1 MDACIAPATDKLVV
15 DVAFPF
21 TLSTP
26 KYGPSR
32 PFTGNHAA
40 KAAYVDA
47 LEAELASLDDEVRA
61 RPVSAV
67 RLSGGASIMSADKV
81 CHLVRRIK
89 KTLNLAP
96 GAEISIDVEPL
107 TVCTPSLT
115 DWTSCGI
122 TRVNLAAL
130 SCDDAELTAL
140 GAHHS
145 REQLQNAL
153 LFLEKFHMANVSFE
167 VLYGV
172 PGQTAASWKRTLL
185 TLAGIDAPQISI
197 RPLVDAASD
206 KAWAAARNGEANTAQ
221 DNCAMGRGNVQAT
234 QTGETG
240 TMPNHCEAEH
250 AITQALKNGEANT
263 AQEGAPAAPLPSP
276 ETRRALYEQAQHILG
291 ERGYTEIAPGNFA
304 KSGLAP
310 APASGVFG
318 PLMRAGADVLGLG
331 AGARSRLD
339 GFLYENAC
347 DYDLYVTKSADFE
360 AIVRNPLREDEQSL
374 HARICPPIEN
384 LTASQRFD
392 LLETLGASL
401 AR

>member
-1 MDACIAPATDKLVV
+1 MDARIAPTTDKLIV
-15 DVAFPF
+15 DVVFPF

-47 LEAELASLDDEVRA
+47 LEAELASLDDEVRT

-89 KTLNLAP
+89 KTLNLVP

-122 TRVNLAAL
+122 ARVNLAAL

-153 LFLEKFHMANVSFE
+153 LFLEKFHMANVNFE

-185 TLAGIDAPQISI
+185 TLAGVDAPQISI

-206 KAWAAARNGEANTAQ
+206 KAWT
-221 DNCAMGRGNVQAT
+221 T
-234 QTGETG
+234 QTDETS
-240 TMPNHCEAEH
+240 T
-250 AITQALKNGEANT
+250 TQESIP
-263 AQEGAPAAPLPSP
+263 APAAHLPSP
-276 ETRRALYEQAQHILG
+276 ETRRAFYEQAQHILD
-291 ERGYTEIAPGNFA
+291 ERGYTEVAPGDFA
-304 KSGLAP
+304 KSGL

-347 DYDLYVTKSADFE
+347 DYDLYVAKSADFE

-384 LTASQRFD
+384 LTASQRFE
-392 LLETLGASL
+392 LLETMGASL
-401 AR
+401 TR

>member
-1 MDACIAPATDKLVV
+1 MDARIAPATDKLVV

-89 KTLNLAP
+89 KTLTLAP

-130 SCDDAELTAL
+130 SCDDTELNAL

-153 LFLEKFHMANVSFE
+153 LFLEKFHMANMNFE

-172 PGQTAASWKRTLL
+172 PGQTEASWKRTLL
-185 TLAGIDAPQISI
+185 TLAGVDAPHIST

-206 KAWAAARNGEANTAQ
+206 TAWAAQTDEAS
-221 DNCAMGRGNVQAT
+221 
-234 QTGETG
+234 
-240 TMPNHCEAEH
+240 
-250 AITQALKNGEANT
+250 T
-263 AQEGAPAAPLPSP
+263 AQEGVPAAPLPSP
-276 ETRRALYEQAQHILG
+276 ETRRAFYEQAQHILG
-291 ERGYTEIAPGNFA
+291 ERGYTEVAPGDFA
-304 KSGLAP
+304 RSGL

-347 DYDLYVTKSADFE
+347 DYDLYVAKSADFE
-360 AIVRNPLREDEQSL
+360 TIVRNPLREDEQSL

-384 LTASQRFD
+384 LTTTQRFEF
-392 LLETLGASL
+392 LETMGATL

>member
-89 KTLNLAP
+89 KTLNLVP

-153 LFLEKFHMANVSFE
+153 LFLEKFHMANVNFE

-172 PGQTAASWKRTLL
+172 PGQTTASWKRTLL
-185 TLAGIDAPQISI
+185 TLAGVDAPQISI
-197 RPLVDAASD
+197 RPLVDAAND
-206 KAWAAARNGEANTAQ
+206 KAWTTAQ
-221 DNCAMGRGNVQAT
+221 
-234 QTGETG
+234 TGK
-240 TMPNHCEAEH
+240 AS
-250 AITQALKNGEANT
+250 T
-263 AQEGAPAAPLPSP
+263 AQEGVPAAPLPSP
-276 ETRRALYEQAQHILG
+276 ETRRALYEQAQRILG
-291 ERGYTEIAPGNFA
+291 ERGYTEIAPGDFA
-304 KSGLAP
+304 KSGL

-384 LTASQRFD
+384 LTTPQRFD
-392 LLETLGASL
+392 LLETIGATL

>member
-1 MDACIAPATDKLVV
+1 MDARIAPATDKLVV

-47 LEAELASLDDEVRA
+47 LEAELASLDDEVCA

-81 CHLVRRIK
+81 CHLVRQIK
-89 KTLNLAP
+89 KTLNLIP

-130 SCDDAELTAL
+130 SCDNAELTAL

-153 LFLEKFHMANVSFE
+153 LFLEKFHMANVDFE

-206 KAWAAARNGEANTAQ
+206 KAWALKTGEANTAQ
-221 DNCAMGRGNVQAT
+221 GDV
-234 QTGETG
+234 
-240 TMPNHCEAEH
+240 
-250 AITQALKNGEANT
+250 
-263 AQEGAPAAPLPSP
+263 PAAPLPSP
-276 ETRRALYEQAQHILG
+276 ETRHALYEQAQRILG
-291 ERGYTEIAPGNFA
+291 ERGYTEIAPGDFA
-304 KSGLAP
+304 KSGL

-347 DYDLYVTKSADFE
+347 DYDLYVAKSADFE

-384 LTASQRFD
+384 LTVSQRFEF
-392 LLETLGASL
+392 LETIGASL

>member
-47 LEAELASLDDEVRA
+47 LEAELASLDDEVCA

-81 CHLVRRIK
+81 CHLMRRIK
-89 KTLNLAP
+89 KTLNLVP

-153 LFLEKFHMANVSFE
+153 LFLEKFHMANVNFE

-172 PGQTAASWKRTLL
+172 PGQTEASWKRTLL
-185 TLAGIDAPQISI
+185 TLAGIDAPHVSI

-206 KAWAAARNGEANTAQ
+206 KAWAAAQTGEASTAQ

-234 QTGETG
+234 QTGETD
-240 TMPNHCEAEH
+240 TMPNRCEAGH
-250 AITQALKNGEANT
+250 ASSQTLKTGEANT
-263 AQEGAPAAPLPSP
+263 AQEGVPAAPLPSP
-276 ETRRALYEQAQHILG
+276 ETRRAFYGQAQHILG
-291 ERGYTEIAPGNFA
+291 ERGYTEIAPGDFA
-304 KSGLAP
+304 KSGL

-347 DYDLYVTKSADFE
+347 DYDLYVAKSADFE

-384 LTASQRFD
+384 LAASQRFE
-392 LLETLGASL
+392 LLETMGTSL
-401 AR
+401 TR

>member
-47 LEAELASLDDEVRA
+47 LEAELASLDNEVCA

-81 CHLVRRIK
+81 CHLVRHIK
-89 KTLNLAP
+89 KTLNLVP

-153 LFLEKFHMANVSFE
+153 LFLEKFHMANVNFE

-172 PGQTAASWKRTLL
+172 PGQTEASWKRTLL
-185 TLAGIDAPQISI
+185 TLAGVDAPYVSI

-206 KAWAAARNGEANTAQ
+206 AAWTAQTGEANTAQ
-221 DNCAMGRGNVQAT
+221 GDV
-234 QTGETG
+234 
-240 TMPNHCEAEH
+240 
-250 AITQALKNGEANT
+250 
-263 AQEGAPAAPLPSP
+263 PAAPLPSP
-276 ETRRALYEQAQHILG
+276 ETRRAFYEQAQRILG
-291 ERGYTEIAPGNFA
+291 ERGYTEIAPGDFA
-304 KSGLAP
+304 KSGL

-347 DYDLYVTKSADFE
+347 DYDLYVAKSADFE

-384 LTASQRFD
+384 LTTPQRFD
-392 LLETLGASL
+392 LLETMGASL

>member
-47 LEAELASLDDEVRA
+47 LEAELVSLDDEVRA

-81 CHLVRRIK
+81 CHLVRQIK
-89 KTLNLAP
+89 KMLTLAP

-130 SCDDAELTAL
+130 SCDDAELSAL

-153 LFLEKFHMANVSFE
+153 LFLEKFHMANVNFE
-167 VLYGV
+167 VLYGI

-206 KAWAAARNGEANTAQ
+206 RAWTTARLGQTSTAQ
-221 DNCAMGRGNVQAT
+221 DNRATGRGDVQAT

-240 TMPNHCEAEH
+240 AMPNRCEAER
-250 AITQALKNGEANT
+250 ASTQALKNGEANT
-263 AQEGAPAAPLPSP
+263 AQGDVPAAPLPSP
-276 ETRRALYEQAQHILG
+276 ETRRAFYEQAQHILG
-291 ERGYTEIAPGNFA
+291 ERGYTEVAPGDFA
-304 KSGLAP
+304 ESSLA
-310 APASGVFG
+310 SSTGVFSQ
-318 PLMRAGADVLGLG
+318 LMRAGADVLGLG

-384 LTASQRFD
+384 LTTPQRFD
-392 LLETLGASL
+392 LLETMGASL

>member
-1 MDACIAPATDKLVV
+1 MDACIAPATDKLIV
-15 DVAFPF
+15 DVVFPF

-47 LEAELASLDDEVRA
+47 LEAELASLDDEVCA

-89 KTLNLAP
+89 KTLNLVP

-153 LFLEKFHMANVSFE
+153 LFLEKFHMTNVDFE

-250 AITQALKNGEANT
+250 ASTQALKNGEANT

-276 ETRRALYEQAQHILG
+276 ETRRALYEQAQHILD
-291 ERGYTEIAPGNFA
+291 ERGYIEIAPGDFA
-304 KSGLAP
+304 KSGL

-347 DYDLYVTKSADFE
+347 DYDLYVAKSADFE
-360 AIVRNPLREDEQSL
+360 AIVRNPLREDGQSL
-374 HARICPPIEN
+374 HARVCPPIEN
-384 LTASQRFD
+384 LAASQRFD
-392 LLETLGASL
+392 LLETMGASL

>member
-1 MDACIAPATDKLVV
+1 MDARIAPATDKLVV

-47 LEAELASLDDEVRA
+47 LEAELASLDDEVCA

-81 CHLVRRIK
+81 CHLVRHIK

-130 SCDDAELTAL
+130 SCDDAELSAL

-145 REQLQNAL
+145 REQLQNSL
-153 LFLEKFHMANVSFE
+153 LFLEKFHMANVNFE

-185 TLAGIDAPQISI
+185 TLAGIDAPYISI

-206 KAWAAARNGEANTAQ
+206 AAWTAQTGEANTAQ
-221 DNCAMGRGNVQAT
+221 GDV
-234 QTGETG
+234 
-240 TMPNHCEAEH
+240 
-250 AITQALKNGEANT
+250 
-263 AQEGAPAAPLPSP
+263 PAAPLPSP
-276 ETRRALYEQAQHILG
+276 ETRRAFYEQAQRILG
-291 ERGYTEIAPGNFA
+291 ERGYTEIAPGDFA
-304 KSGLAP
+304 KSGL

-347 DYDLYVTKSADFE
+347 DYDLYVAKSADFE

-374 HARICPPIEN
+374 RARVCTPIEN
-384 LTASQRFD
+384 LTASQRFE
-392 LLETLGASL
+392 LLETMGATL

>member
-1 MDACIAPATDKLVV
+1 MDARIAPATDKLVV

-32 PFTGNHAA
+32 SFTGNHAA
-40 KAAYVDA
+40 KAAYVNA
-47 LEAELASLDDEVRA
+47 LEAELASLDDEMRA

-81 CHLVRRIK
+81 CHLVRQIK
-89 KTLNLAP
+89 KTLTLAP

-153 LFLEKFHMANVSFE
+153 LFLEKFHMANVNFE

-185 TLAGIDAPQISI
+185 TLAGVDAPQISI

-206 KAWAAARNGEANTAQ
+206 KAWTTAQTGEANT
-221 DNCAMGRGNVQAT
+221 T
-234 QTGETG
+234 QGDV
-240 TMPNHCEAEH
+240 
-250 AITQALKNGEANT
+250 
-263 AQEGAPAAPLPSP
+263 PAAPLPSP
-276 ETRRALYEQAQHILG
+276 ETRRTLYEQAQHILG
-291 ERGYTEIAPGNFA
+291 ERGYTEIAPGDFA
-304 KSGLAP
+304 ESGL

-360 AIVRNPLREDEQSL
+360 AIVRSPLREDEQSL

-384 LTASQRFD
+384 LTASQRFEF
-392 LLETLGASL
+392 LETIGATL
-401 AR
+401 TR

>member
-1 MDACIAPATDKLVV
+1 MDACIAPATDKLIV
-15 DVAFPF
+15 DVVFPF

-47 LEAELASLDDEVRA
+47 LEAELVSLDDEVRA

-81 CHLVRRIK
+81 CHLVRQIK
-89 KTLNLAP
+89 KTLNLIP

-153 LFLEKFHMANVSFE
+153 LFLEKFHMANVNFE

-197 RPLVDAASD
+197 RPLVDAAND
-206 KAWAAARNGEANTAQ
+206 KAWTTAQ
-221 DNCAMGRGNVQAT
+221 
-234 QTGETG
+234 TGK
-240 TMPNHCEAEH
+240 AS
-250 AITQALKNGEANT
+250 T
-263 AQEGAPAAPLPSP
+263 AQEGVPAAPLPSP
-276 ETRRALYEQAQHILG
+276 ETRRALYEQAQRILG
-291 ERGYTEIAPGNFA
+291 ERGYTEIAPGDFA
-304 KSGLAP
+304 KSGL

-384 LTASQRFD
+384 LTTPQRFD
-392 LLETLGASL
+392 LLETIGATL

>member
-47 LEAELASLDDEVRA
+47 LEAELASLDNEVCA

-81 CHLVRRIK
+81 CHLVRHIK
-89 KTLNLAP
+89 KTLNLVP

-145 REQLQNAL
+145 REQLQNSL
-153 LFLEKFHMANVSFE
+153 LFLEKFHMANVNFE

-185 TLAGIDAPQISI
+185 TLAGIDAPYISI

-206 KAWAAARNGEANTAQ
+206 AAWTAQTGEANTAQ
-221 DNCAMGRGNVQAT
+221 GDV
-234 QTGETG
+234 
-240 TMPNHCEAEH
+240 
-250 AITQALKNGEANT
+250 
-263 AQEGAPAAPLPSP
+263 PAAPLPSP
-276 ETRRALYEQAQHILG
+276 ETRRAFYEQAQRILG
-291 ERGYTEIAPGNFA
+291 ERGYTEIAPGDFA
-304 KSGLAP
+304 KSGL

-347 DYDLYVTKSADFE
+347 DYDLYVAKSADFE

-374 HARICPPIEN
+374 RARVCTPIEI
-384 LTASQRFD
+384 LTASQRFE
-392 LLETLGASL
+392 LLETIGATL

>member
-1 MDACIAPATDKLVV
+1 MDACIAPATDKLIV
-15 DVAFPF
+15 DVVFPF

-47 LEAELASLDDEVRA
+47 LEAELASLDDEVCA

-81 CHLVRRIK
+81 CHLVRHIK
-89 KTLNLAP
+89 KTLNLIP

-130 SCDDAELTAL
+130 SCDDAELSAL

-153 LFLEKFHMANVSFE
+153 LFLEKFHMANVNFE

-185 TLAGIDAPQISI
+185 TLAGVDAPQISI

-206 KAWAAARNGEANTAQ
+206 KAWTTQTGEANTAQ
-221 DNCAMGRGNVQAT
+221 GDV
-234 QTGETG
+234 
-240 TMPNHCEAEH
+240 
-250 AITQALKNGEANT
+250 
-263 AQEGAPAAPLPSP
+263 PAAPLPSP
-276 ETRRALYEQAQHILG
+276 ETRRALYEQAQHILD
-291 ERGYTEIAPGNFA
+291 ERGYTEVAPGDFA
-304 KSGLAP
+304 KSGL

-318 PLMRAGADVLGLG
+318 PLMCAGADVLGLG

-347 DYDLYVTKSADFE
+347 DYDLYVAKSADFE

-384 LTASQRFD
+384 LTTPQRFD
-392 LLETLGASL
+392 LLETMGATL

>member
-1 MDACIAPATDKLVV
+1 MDARIAPATDKLVV

-81 CHLVRRIK
+81 CHLVRHIK
-89 KTLNLAP
+89 KTLTLAP

-130 SCDDAELTAL
+130 SCDDAELGAL

-153 LFLEKFHMANVSFE
+153 LFLEKFHMANVNFE

-185 TLAGIDAPQISI
+185 TLAGVDAPQISI
-197 RPLVDAASD
+197 RPLVDVASD
-206 KAWAAARNGEANTAQ
+206 KAWTAQTGKANTAQ
-221 DNCAMGRGNVQAT
+221 GDVPT
-234 QTGETG
+234 
-240 TMPNHCEAEH
+240 
-250 AITQALKNGEANT
+250 
-263 AQEGAPAAPLPSP
+263 APLPSP
-276 ETRRALYEQAQHILG
+276 ETRHALYEQAQRILG
-291 ERGYTEIAPGNFA
+291 ERGYTEIAPGDFA
-304 KSGLAP
+304 KSGLA
-310 APASGVFG
+310 SSTGVFSQ
-318 PLMRAGADVLGLG
+318 LMRAGADVLGLG

-347 DYDLYVTKSADFE
+347 DYDLYVAKSADFE
-360 AIVRNPLREDEQSL
+360 TIVRNPLRENEQSL

-384 LTASQRFD
+384 LTAAQRFEF
-392 LLETLGASL
+392 LETIGATL

>member
-1 MDACIAPATDKLVV
+1 MDARIAPATDKLVV

-47 LEAELASLDDEVRA
+47 LEAELASLDNEVCA

-81 CHLVRRIK
+81 CHLVRHIK
-89 KTLNLAP
+89 KTLNLVP

-153 LFLEKFHMANVSFE
+153 LFLEKFHMANVNFE

-185 TLAGIDAPQISI
+185 TLAGIDAPYISI
-197 RPLVDAASD
+197 RPLVDAAND
-206 KAWAAARNGEANTAQ
+206 AAWTAQTGEANTAQ
-221 DNCAMGRGNVQAT
+221 GDV
-234 QTGETG
+234 
-240 TMPNHCEAEH
+240 
-250 AITQALKNGEANT
+250 
-263 AQEGAPAAPLPSP
+263 PAAPLPSP
-276 ETRRALYEQAQHILG
+276 ETRRAFYEQAQRILG
-291 ERGYTEIAPGNFA
+291 ERGYTEIAPGDFA
-304 KSGLAP
+304 KSGL

-347 DYDLYVTKSADFE
+347 DYDLYVAKSADFE

-384 LTASQRFD
+384 LTASQRFEF
-392 LLETLGASL
+392 LETIGATL

>member
-1 MDACIAPATDKLVV
+1 MDACVAPATDKLIV

-47 LEAELASLDDEVRA
+47 LEAELASLDDEVCA

-89 KTLNLAP
+89 KTLNLVP

-153 LFLEKFHMANVSFE
+153 LFLEKFHMANVNFE

-172 PGQTAASWKRTLL
+172 PGQTTASWKRTLL

-206 KAWAAARNGEANTAQ
+206 RVWATARLGQTSTVQ
-221 DNCAMGRGNVQAT
+221 DNRETGCANVQAAKTGGAGSMQGRCEAERAST
-234 QTGETG
+234 QATKTGETS
-240 TMPNHCEAEH
+240 
-250 AITQALKNGEANT
+250 T
-263 AQEGAPAAPLPSP
+263 AQGDAPAAPLPSP
-276 ETRRALYEQAQHILG
+276 ETRRALYEQAQRILG
-291 ERGYTEIAPGNFA
+291 ERGYAEVAPGDFA
-304 KSGLAP
+304 KPGLA
-310 APASGVFG
+310 SSTGVFSQ
-318 PLMRAGADVLGLG
+318 LMRAGADVLGLG

-347 DYDLYVTKSADFE
+347 DYDLYVAKSADFE

-374 HARICPPIEN
+374 HARVCPPIEN
-384 LTASQRFD
+384 LTAPQRFEF
-392 LLETLGASL
+392 LETMGASL

>member
-1 MDACIAPATDKLVV
+1 MV
-15 DVAFPF
+15 FPF

-47 LEAELASLDDEVRA
+47 LETELASLDDEVRA

-89 KTLNLAP
+89 KTLNLVP

-130 SCDDAELTAL
+130 SCDDAELSAL

-153 LFLEKFHMANVSFE
+153 LFLEKFHMANVNFE
-167 VLYGV
+167 VLDGI
-172 PGQTAASWKRTLL
+172 PGQTVASWKRTLL

-206 KAWAAARNGEANTAQ
+206 KAWATAQTGEASTAQ
-221 DNCAMGRGNVQAT
+221 DNCAMGSGNVQAT

-240 TMPNHCEAEH
+240 TMPNHCAEH
-250 AITQALKNGEANT
+250 ANTQALKTGEANT
-263 AQEGAPAAPLPSP
+263 AQGDVPAAPLPSP
-276 ETRRALYEQAQHILG
+276 ETRRALYKQAQRILG
-291 ERGYTEIAPGNFA
+291 ERGYTEIAPGDFA

-310 APASGVFG
+310 ALGVFG

-347 DYDLYVTKSADFE
+347 DYDLYVAKSADFE

-384 LTASQRFD
+384 LTAAQRFEF
-392 LLETLGASL
+392 LETMGAML

>member
-26 KYGPSR
+26 AYGPSR
-32 PFTGNHAA
+32 PFMGNHAA

-47 LEAELASLDDEVRA
+47 LETELASLDDEVRA

-81 CHLVRRIK
+81 CHLVRQIK
-89 KTLNLAP
+89 KTLTMAP

-130 SCDDAELTAL
+130 SCDDTELSAL
-140 GAHHS
+140 GAHHT

-153 LFLEKFHMANVSFE
+153 LFLEKFHMANVNFE
-167 VLYGV
+167 VLYGA
-172 PGQTAASWKRTLL
+172 PGQTEASWKRTLL
-185 TLAGIDAPQISI
+185 TLAGVDAPHIST

-206 KAWAAARNGEANTAQ
+206 AAWTE
-221 DNCAMGRGNVQAT
+221 
-234 QTGETG
+234 QTGEAST
-240 TMPNHCEAEH
+240 T
-250 AITQALKNGEANT
+250 
-263 AQEGAPAAPLPSP
+263 QEGVPAPAAPLPSP
-276 ETRRALYEQAQHILG
+276 ETRRALYEQAQRILS
-291 ERGYTEIAPGNFA
+291 ERGYTEVAPGDFA

-310 APASGVFG
+310 APGVFG
-318 PLMRAGADVLGLG
+318 PLLRAGADVLGLG

-347 DYDLYVTKSADFE
+347 DYDLYVAKSADFE

-374 HARICPPIEN
+374 RARVCPSIEN

-392 LLETLGASL
+392 LLETMGASL

>member
-47 LEAELASLDDEVRA
+47 LEAELASLDDEVRT

-81 CHLVRRIK
+81 CHLVRQIK
-89 KTLNLAP
+89 KTLTLAP

-130 SCDDAELTAL
+130 SCDDAELSAL

-153 LFLEKFHMANVSFE
+153 LFLEKFHMANVNFE

-172 PGQTAASWKRTLL
+172 PGQTTASWKRTLL
-185 TLAGIDAPQISI
+185 TLAGVDAPQISI

-206 KAWAAARNGEANTAQ
+206 KAWAAAQTGEAITAQNNCVMGRGNVQTTHTSETSAMPNRCEAGHASTQALKTGEANTAQ
-221 DNCAMGRGNVQAT
+221 GGV
-234 QTGETG
+234 
-240 TMPNHCEAEH
+240 
-250 AITQALKNGEANT
+250 
-263 AQEGAPAAPLPSP
+263 PAAPLPSP
-276 ETRRALYEQAQHILG
+276 ETRRTFYEQAQHILD
-291 ERGYTEIAPGNFA
+291 ERGYTEIAPGDFS
-304 KSGLAP
+304 KSEL

-347 DYDLYVTKSADFE
+347 DYDLYVAKSADFE

-384 LTASQRFD
+384 LTAAQRFEF
-392 LLETLGASL
+392 LETIGATL

>member
-1 MDACIAPATDKLVV
+1 MDARIAPATDKLVV

-47 LEAELASLDDEVRA
+47 LEAELASLDDEVCA

-81 CHLVRRIK
+81 CHLVRHIK
-89 KTLNLAP
+89 KTLNLVP

-130 SCDDAELTAL
+130 SCDDAELSAL

-153 LFLEKFHMANVSFE
+153 LFLEKFHMANVDFE
-167 VLYGV
+167 VLYGI

-185 TLAGIDAPQISI
+185 TLAGVDAPHIST

-206 KAWAAARNGEANTAQ
+206 AAWSAQTSEAS
-221 DNCAMGRGNVQAT
+221 
-234 QTGETG
+234 
-240 TMPNHCEAEH
+240 
-250 AITQALKNGEANT
+250 T
-263 AQEGAPAAPLPSP
+263 AQEGTPTPAAPLPSP
-276 ETRRALYEQAQHILG
+276 KTRRAFYEQAQRILG
-291 ERGYTEIAPGNFA
+291 ERGYTEVAPGDFA
-304 KSGLAP
+304 KSGLAL
-310 APASGVFG
+310 AAGVFSQ
-318 PLMRAGADVLGLG
+318 LMRAGADVLGLG
-331 AGARSRLD
+331 VGARSRLD
-339 GFLYENAC
+339 GFLYENVC
-347 DYDLYVTKSADFE
+347 DYDLYVAKSADFE

-384 LTASQRFD
+384 LTASQRFE
-392 LLETLGASL
+392 LLETIGATL

>member
-1 MDACIAPATDKLVV
+1 MDARIAPATDKLVV

-61 RPVSAV
+61 RPVCAV

-81 CHLVRRIK
+81 CHLVRQIK
-89 KTLNLAP
+89 KTLNLIP

-153 LFLEKFHMANVSFE
+153 LFLEKFHMANVNFE
-167 VLYGV
+167 VLYGL

-185 TLAGIDAPQISI
+185 TLAGVDAPQISI
-197 RPLVDAASD
+197 RPLVDTASD
-206 KAWAAARNGEANTAQ
+206 AAWTAQTGEANTAQ
-221 DNCAMGRGNVQAT
+221 GDV
-234 QTGETG
+234 
-240 TMPNHCEAEH
+240 
-250 AITQALKNGEANT
+250 
-263 AQEGAPAAPLPSP
+263 PAAPLPSP
-276 ETRRALYEQAQHILG
+276 ETRRAFYEQAQRILG
-291 ERGYTEIAPGNFA
+291 ERGYTEIAPGDFA
-304 KSGLAP
+304 KSGL

-347 DYDLYVTKSADFE
+347 DYDLYVAKSADFE
-360 AIVRNPLREDEQSL
+360 AIVRNPLREDERSL
-374 HARICPPIEN
+374 RARVCPPVEN
-384 LTASQRFD
+384 LTAAQRFEF
-392 LLETLGASL
+392 LETIGATL
-401 AR
+401 VR

>member
-1 MDACIAPATDKLVV
+1 MDARIAPATDKLIV
-15 DVAFPF
+15 DVVFPF

-47 LEAELASLDDEVRA
+47 LEAELASLDDEVCA

-81 CHLVRRIK
+81 CHLVRQIK
-89 KTLNLAP
+89 KTLTLAP

-130 SCDDAELTAL
+130 SCDDAELSAL

-153 LFLEKFHMANVSFE
+153 LFLEKFHMANVNFE

-185 TLAGIDAPQISI
+185 TLAGVDAPQISI

-206 KAWAAARNGEANTAQ
+206 KAWTTAQTGEANTAQ
-221 DNCAMGRGNVQAT
+221 NNCAMGRGNVQAT
-234 QTGETG
+234 KTGETS
-240 TMPNHCEAEH
+240 T
-250 AITQALKNGEANT
+250 TQDRV
-263 AQEGAPAAPLPSP
+263 PDPIAPLPSP

-291 ERGYTEIAPGNFA
+291 ERGYTEIAPGDFA
-304 KSGLAP
+304 KSGL

-347 DYDLYVTKSADFE
+347 DYDLYVAKSADFE

-384 LTASQRFD
+384 LTASQRFEF
-392 LLETLGASL
+392 LETIGATL
-401 AR
+401 TR

>member
-1 MDACIAPATDKLVV
+1 MDACVAPATDKLIV

-47 LEAELASLDDEVRA
+47 REAELASLDDEVCA

-89 KTLNLAP
+89 KTLTLAP

-153 LFLEKFHMANVSFE
+153 LFLEKFHMANVNFE

-172 PGQTAASWKRTLL
+172 PRQTEASWKRTLL

-206 KAWAAARNGEANTAQ
+206 KAWAATQTGEANTAQ
-221 DNCAMGRGNVQAT
+221 GDV
-234 QTGETG
+234 
-240 TMPNHCEAEH
+240 
-250 AITQALKNGEANT
+250 
-263 AQEGAPAAPLPSP
+263 PAAPLPSP
-276 ETRRALYEQAQHILG
+276 ETRRTLYEQAQHILG
-291 ERGYTEIAPGNFA
+291 ERGYTEIAPGDFA
-304 KSGLAP
+304 ESGL

-360 AIVRNPLREDEQSL
+360 AIVRSPLREDEQSL

-384 LTASQRFD
+384 LTAAQRFEF
-392 LLETLGASL
+392 LETLGASL
-401 AR
+401 TR

>member
-1 MDACIAPATDKLVV
+1 MDARIAPATDKLVV

-81 CHLVRRIK
+81 CHLVRQIK
-89 KTLNLAP
+89 KTLTLAP

-145 REQLQNAL
+145 RGQLQNAL
-153 LFLEKFHMANVSFE
+153 LFLEKFHMANVNFE

-185 TLAGIDAPQISI
+185 TLAGVDAPQISI

-206 KAWAAARNGEANTAQ
+206 KAWTTAQTGEANT
-221 DNCAMGRGNVQAT
+221 V
-234 QTGETG
+234 
-240 TMPNHCEAEH
+240 
-250 AITQALKNGEANT
+250 
-263 AQEGAPAAPLPSP
+263 QEGISAAPLPSP
-276 ETRRALYEQAQHILG
+276 ETRRAFYEQAQHILG
-291 ERGYTEIAPGNFA
+291 ERDYTEIAPGDFA
-304 KSGLAP
+304 KSGL

-339 GFLYENAC
+339 VFLYENAC
-347 DYDLYVTKSADFE
+347 DYDLYVAKSADFE

-384 LTASQRFD
+384 LTTPQRFD
-392 LLETLGASL
+392 LLETMGASL

>member
-47 LEAELASLDDEVRA
+47 LEAELASLDDEVFS

-89 KTLNLAP
+89 KTLNLVP

-145 REQLQNAL
+145 REQLQNSL
-153 LFLEKFHMANVSFE
+153 LFLEKFHMANVNFE

-185 TLAGIDAPQISI
+185 TLAGIDAPYISI

-206 KAWAAARNGEANTAQ
+206 TAWAAKTGEAST
-221 DNCAMGRGNVQAT
+221 T
-234 QTGETG
+234 
-240 TMPNHCEAEH
+240 
-250 AITQALKNGEANT
+250 
-263 AQEGAPAAPLPSP
+263 QEGVPVAPLPSP
-276 ETRRALYEQAQHILG
+276 ETRRAFYEQAQRILG
-291 ERGYTEIAPGNFA
+291 ERGYTEIAPGDFA
-304 KSGLAP
+304 KSGL

-347 DYDLYVTKSADFE
+347 DYDLYVAKSADFE

-384 LTASQRFD
+384 LTAAQRFD
-392 LLETLGASL
+392 LLETIGATL

>member
-1 MDACIAPATDKLVV
+1 MDACIAPATDKLIV

-47 LEAELASLDDEVRA
+47 LEAELASLDDEVCA

-81 CHLVRRIK
+81 CHLVRQIK
-89 KTLNLAP
+89 KTLNLVP

-130 SCDDAELTAL
+130 SCDDAELSAL

-145 REQLQNAL
+145 REQLHNAL
-153 LFLEKFHMANVSFE
+153 LFLEKFHMANVDFE
-167 VLYGV
+167 VLYGI

-185 TLAGIDAPQISI
+185 TLAGVDAPQISI

-206 KAWAAARNGEANTAQ
+206 KAWALKTGEANTAQ
-221 DNCAMGRGNVQAT
+221 GDV
-234 QTGETG
+234 
-240 TMPNHCEAEH
+240 
-250 AITQALKNGEANT
+250 
-263 AQEGAPAAPLPSP
+263 PAAPLPSP
-276 ETRRALYEQAQHILG
+276 ETRRALYEQAQRILG
-291 ERGYTEIAPGNFA
+291 ERGYTEIAPGDFT

-310 APASGVFG
+310 ASGVFD
-318 PLMRAGADVLGLG
+318 PLMRAGTDVLGLG

-347 DYDLYVTKSADFE
+347 DYDLYVAKSADFE

-384 LTASQRFD
+384 LTASQRFEF
-392 LLETLGASL
+392 LETMGATL